1 MRKSEA
7 ASGRELG
14 ITLISL
20 FFAFGAAMCA
30 LTMILLAFPT
40 SSLTALWSLNPRARD
55 AFGAMG
61 IWAIVLMLAV
71 GSACA
76 FASVGLWRHRHW
88 GLVIAIAVL
97 SCNLVGDLLNAI
109 VFGDRRALSGVP
121 IATALLAYLIA
132 VAKRRPRLILRP

>member
-7 ASGRELG
+7 AAGRGLG

-20 FFAFGAAMCA
+20 VFAFGAAMCA
-30 LTMILLAFPT
+30 LTIILLAFPT

-109 VFGDRRALSGVP
+109 VFGDRRALIGVP

>member
-1 MRKSEA
+1 
-7 ASGRELG
+7 
-14 ITLISL
+14 
-20 FFAFGAAMCA
+20 MCA
-30 LTMILLAFPT
+30 LTIILLAFPT

-109 VFGDRRALSGVP
+109 VFGDRRALIGVP

>member
-1 MRKSEA
+1 
-7 ASGRELG
+7 
-14 ITLISL
+14 
-20 FFAFGAAMCA
+20 
-30 LTMILLAFPT
+30 
-40 SSLTALWSLNPRARD
+40 
-55 AFGAMG
+55 MG

-109 VFGDRRALSGVP
+109 VFGDRRALIGVP